1 MCCRGVRGH
10 CANGRCS
17 RLESSHCRNAPVCQ
31 WRKLRLGF
39 SFAWILI
46 IDILASSWNKGITMN
61 KQSEISEAFGCD
73 QIVKAFKPVF
83 PEARVMQNI
92 IMPMDGFGHCP
103 TAEFDVIVVCSAGVF
118 PFEIK
123 GHIGKSIEISKA
135 ENGAHYWK
143 IHKSH
148 GAVEI
153 QDPLAQ
159 SGRKIKYLRES
170 IKSCLVRGFVYFTNQ
185 EITLP
190 PNANADV
197 ITTGDLPYLVR
208 SLRQEAKRR
217 EKLLPETDVSRIADA
232 FMSFP
237 KSTQWKN
244 TSSIAKR
251 RANSNALTDRP
262 MGGGIRQQ
270 KRRCATHRLHE
281 KVRMNPALSNNSN
294 CKPMFPR

>member
-1 MCCRGVRGH
+1 
-10 CANGRCS
+10 
-17 RLESSHCRNAPVCQ
+17 
-31 WRKLRLGF
+31 
-39 SFAWILI
+39 
-46 IDILASSWNKGITMN
+46 MN

-232 FMSFP
+232 
-237 KSTQWKN
+237 
-244 TSSIAKR
+244 I
-251 RANSNALTDRP
+251 
-262 MGGGIRQQ
+262 
-270 KRRCATHRLHE
+270 HE
-281 KVRMNPALSNNSN
+281 LSQEHTMEEHIIN
-294 CKPMFPR
+294 CKKTGEFKRLNGSTNGRRHPPAEKALRNASVARKGSNESRVVQ